1 VKLGS
6 QLERRLKSVVGWMRR
21 TAAHDHPQQGLLF
34 ADDWQLT
41 DDDAASRAAT
51 PSTQPPAPLNKAPE
65 VPSTPDASSVPA
77 HTPDEL
83 SQQQAFVHPAAQRRT
98 RLHGH
103 IVAYAFTRARRR
115 SIGMAV
121 GADGLSVRA
130 PRWVT
135 LTDVE
140 AALQERASWIIK
152 HLKDHQQLA
161 ARQQATRI
169 VWRHGTTVPWLGEPL
184 TILLD
189 ANVKGAQLD
198 EAGEAAL
205 RGRHDTHHAFLDGQA
220 KALEGLAPRVLR
232 VGLPA
237 DATPQALRAAVH
249 TWMQRQARTL
259 FEARVCHYAAV
270 LGVKVTRLSIGA
282 ARTRW
287 GSAGADGSVRLNWR
301 LMHHDMACIDYVVV
315 HELSHLRHMNHSPA
329 FWGVVK
335 SVLPDYAQ
343 TKAKLSAK
351 AHDLHD

>member
-1 VKLGS
+1 VKLGA
-6 QLERRLKSVVGWMRR
+6 QLERRLKNMVGWMRQ
-21 TAAHDHPQQGLLF
+21 TAADDHPQQGLLF
-34 ADDWQLT
+34 APVEPVEPVQPAT
-41 DDDAASRAAT
+41 TAAGAF
-51 PSTQPPAPLNKAPE
+51 PS
-65 VPSTPDASSVPA
+65 
-77 HTPDEL
+77 HTEDEL

-98 RLHGH
+98 RLNGH

-135 LTDVE
+135 LADVE

-152 HLKDHQQLA
+152 HLKDHQHLA

-184 TILLD
+184 TVLLD
-189 ANVKGAQLD
+189 PTVKGVVLS
-198 EAGEAAL
+198 AGDDVVL
-205 RGRHDTHHAFLDGQA
+205 P
-220 KALEGLAPRVLR
+220 GLAPRVLR
-232 VGLPA
+232 VGLPS
-237 DATPQALRAAVH
+237 DTTPPTLRNAVH

-259 FEARVCHYAAV
+259 FEARVSHYAGV

-301 LMHHDMACIDYVVV
+301 LVHHDMACIDYVVV

>member
-1 VKLGS
+1 VKLGA
-6 QLERRLKSVVGWMRR
+6 QLERRLKNMVGWMRQ
-21 TAAHDHPQQGLLF
+21 TAADDHPQQGLLF
-34 ADDWQLT
+34 APVEPVQPAT
-41 DDDAASRAAT
+41 TAAEPF
-51 PSTQPPAPLNKAPE
+51 PS
-65 VPSTPDASSVPA
+65 
-77 HTPDEL
+77 HTEDEL

-98 RLHGH
+98 RLNGH

-152 HLKDHQQLA
+152 HLKDHQHLA

-184 TILLD
+184 AVLLD
-189 ANVKGAQLD
+189 PTVKGVVLSEGDHVVLPGTARDASSGEHTRASHSETNVAL
-198 EAGEAAL
+198 AGL
-205 RGRHDTHHAFLDGQA
+205 TT
-220 KALEGLAPRVLR
+220 RVLR
-232 VGLPA
+232 VGLPS
-237 DATPQALRAAVH
+237 DTTPPTLRAAVH

-259 FEARVCHYAAV
+259 FEARVSHYAAV

-301 LMHHDMACIDYVVV
+301 LVHHDMACIDYVVV

-343 TKAKLSAK
+343 TKAKLRAK